1 MSNIS
6 QKNFRYQMIA
16 ESKKNSKKNKKIPNS
31 NSKPKPLPEW
41 NNNINDLD
49 KYKLSSSETV
59 KKKISYSL
67 FKLK

>member
-6 QKNFRYQMIA
+6 QKNFKYQMIN
-16 ESKKNSKKNKKIPNS
+16 ESKKNSMKHKKIPNS

-59 KKKISYSL
+59 NLNI
-67 FKLK
+67 

>member
-6 QKNFRYQMIA
+6 QRNFKYQMIA
-16 ESKKNSKKNKKIPNS
+16 DSKKISKKNKKIPNP

-41 NNNINDLD
+41 NNNINDLE

-59 KKKISYSL
+59 KFL
-67 FKLK
+67 